1 MGRFNL
7 IFLAF
12 VFQIPILAFSQFL
25 TLDTSINATLQWL
38 NNIEKQ
44 GYSIV
49 WDGKIKLSNE
59 ELNISKEQLK
69 KWNAGQKNEVINQ
82 ILAPYWED
90 GYLLAELRFSI
101 DSINA
106 KNVIINATLNKNKK
120 IDIISVKWDTPPP
133 LKEKRLL
140 RMLNINLSEPLNRE
154 ILSLEKN
161 KLLFDFIYLSDQ
173 PMIEL
178 LNDSTAIL
186 HLNIKIKSK
195 NNIEGMLGF
204 AKLNSGLKNWQFN
217 GYLRGD
223 FADLIGWGERWHL
236 LVNLGNNYQNVN
248 INLGVPY
255 IAGLPLSISGAFKM
269 RVQDTTYGYTEEI
282 LNFYSTDKTQKKE
295 IFFGAGQ
302 RQSTAFE
309 HADSII
315 YNDYK
320 YTYLNLGGQYSKL
333 DNMYNPHKGF
343 KISMQTN
350 LGNSATNN
358 NSENKNKINQ
368 LLTETYLDAI
378 KFIPIHK
385 NISLYFDILQRGVYS
400 NKTILKN
407 QALLVGGIND
417 ILGIEEERIPAL
429 QLYKIESGLALS
441 GNENT
446 YFRFFYQFASVQRYQ
461 SQWGNYQSAGIA
473 FQLKARIGWIWTALA
488 VPKEPQNSWDI
499 ANTRLHLKITIG
511 F

>member
-1 MGRFNL
+1 MGRFKL
-7 IFLAF
+7 IFF
-12 VFQIPILAFSQFL
+12 VFVFYFPIFAFTQFL
-25 TLDTSINATLQWL
+25 ALDTSINATLQWL
-38 NNIEKQ
+38 DNIEKQ

-49 WDGKIKLSNE
+49 WDGKIKSSDE
-59 ELNISKEQLK
+59 EINISKEQLK
-69 KWNAGQKNEVINQ
+69 KWNDGQKNEVINQ
-82 ILAPYWED
+82 ILAPYWDD

-101 DSINA
+101 DSIKA
-106 KNVIINATLNKNKK
+106 KNVIINTTLNKNKK

-140 RMLNINLSEPLNRE
+140 KMLNIDLSEPLNRQVLLIE
-154 ILSLEKN
+154 TN
-161 KLLFDFIYLSDQ
+161 KLLFDFIYLPEQ

-178 LNDSTAIL
+178 LNDSTATL

-204 AKLNSGLKNWQFN
+204 AKLNSGIKNWQFN
-217 GYLRGD
+217 GYIRGD
-223 FADLIGWGERWHL
+223 FADLIGWGEKWHL

-282 LNFYSTDKTQKKE
+282 LNLYSTDRTQQKE

-333 DNMYNPHKGF
+333 DNIYNPHKGF
-343 KISMQTN
+343 KISLQTN
-350 LGNSATNN
+350 LGNSTSDN
-358 NSENKNKINQ
+358 NSEKQNKINQ

-378 KFIPIHK
+378 KYISIHK
-385 NISLYFDILQRGVYS
+385 NISLYFNILQKGVYS

-407 QALLVGGIND
+407 QAILVGGIND

-446 YFRFFYQFASVQRYQ
+446 YFRFFYQFARVERYP

-473 FQLKARIGWIWTALA
+473 FQLKTRIGWIWTAIA
-488 VPKEPQNSWDI
+488 VPKEPQNSWALD
-499 ANTRLHLKITIG
+499 NTRLHLKVTVG

>member
-1 MGRFNL
+1 MGRFKL

-12 VFQIPILAFSQFL
+12 VFLIPTLAFTQFL

-38 NNIEKQ
+38 DNIEKQ

-59 ELNISKEQLK
+59 ELNISKEQLQ
-69 KWNAGQKNEVINQ
+69 KWNAGQKNEVISQ

-90 GYLLAELRFSI
+90 GYLLAELTFSI

-106 KNVIINATLNKNKK
+106 KNVFINATLNKNKK
-120 IDIISVKWDTPPP
+120 INIISVKWDTPPP

-154 ILSLEKN
+154 VLLLETN

-178 LNDSTAIL
+178 LNDSTATL
-186 HLNIKIKSK
+186 YLNIKIKPK

-217 GYLRGD
+217 GYIRGD
-223 FADLIGWGERWHL
+223 FTDLVGWGERWNIL
-236 LVNLGNNYQNVN
+236 INLGNNYQNVN

-269 RVQDTTYGYTEEI
+269 RVQDTTYGYTEEV
-282 LNFYSTDKTQKKE
+282 LNFYSTDKTQQKE

-333 DNMYNPHKGF
+333 DNMNNPHKGF
-343 KISMQTN
+343 KISIQTN

-358 NSENKNKINQ
+358 DSENENKINQ
-368 LLTETYLDAI
+368 LFTETYLDAI

-385 NISLYFDILQRGVYS
+385 NISLYFNIVQRGVYS

-407 QALLVGGIND
+407 QALLIGGIND

-446 YFRFFYQFASVQRYQ
+446 YFRFFYQFARVQRYQ
-461 SQWGNYQSAGIA
+461 LQWGNYQSAGIA
-473 FQLKARIGWIWTALA
+473 FQLKTRIGWIWTALA
-488 VPKEPQNSWDI
+488 VPKEPKNIWDI
-499 ANTRLHLKITIG
+499 ADTRLHLKISIG

>member
-1 MGRFNL
+1 MGRFKL
-7 IFLAF
+7 IFLEF
-12 VFQIPILAFSQFL
+12 VFQIPILAFTQFL

-38 NNIEKQ
+38 DNIEKQ

-59 ELNISKEQLK
+59 ELNISKEQLQ
-69 KWNAGQKNEVINQ
+69 KWNAGQKNEVISQ

-90 GYLLAELRFSI
+90 GYLLAELTFSI

-140 RMLNINLSEPLNRE
+140 RMLNINLSEPLSRE
-154 ILSLEKN
+154 ILLLETN

-178 LNDSTAIL
+178 LNDSTATL
-186 HLNIKIKSK
+186 HLNIKIKPK

-217 GYLRGD
+217 GYIRGD
-223 FADLIGWGERWHL
+223 FTNLVGWGERWNIFI
-236 LVNLGNNYQNVN
+236 NLGNNYQNVN

-282 LNFYSTDKTQKKE
+282 LNFYSTDKTQQKE

-333 DNMYNPHKGF
+333 DNMNNPHKGF
-343 KISMQTN
+343 KISIQTN

-358 NSENKNKINQ
+358 DSENENKINQ
-368 LLTETYLDAI
+368 LFTETYLDAI

-385 NISLYFDILQRGVYS
+385 NISLYFNIVQRGVYS

-407 QALLVGGIND
+407 QALLIGGIND

-429 QLYKIESGLALS
+429 QLYKIESGIALS
-441 GNENT
+441 GSENT
-446 YFRFFYQFASVQRYQ
+446 YFRFFYQFARVQRYQ
-461 SQWGNYQSAGIA
+461 LQWGNYQSAGIA
-473 FQLKARIGWIWTALA
+473 FQLKTRIGWIWTALA
-488 VPKEPQNSWDI
+488 VPKEPKNIWDI
-499 ANTRLHLKITIG
+499 ADTRLHLKISIG